1 MSEADNLTGRERA
14 VVAAVAAL
22 IAVLAMLRP
31 TPSLGDQDDR
41 VDVVPIDATALS
53 GAGPRT
59 PAAR

>member
-1 MSEADNLTGRERA
+1 MSEADNLSGRERA

-41 VDVVPIDATALS
+41 VDVAPIDATALS
-53 GAGPRT
+53 GSGPRS
-59 PAAR
+59 PAG